1 MIFWLTSLSVILM
14 IVAPV
19 FLAAWL
25 RRRSPVPWLLFC
37 AGMLTFAAS
46 QAVHLPLNEFLS
58 DIGWMPAPGTSDVPL
73 WRIALLAGLTAG
85 LCEELARVGG
95 YWLLRRSRSATDGIM
110 LGLGHG
116 GIEAM
121 VFGGVLTAATVS
133 ALLPL
138 AGQDLAQM
146 GLPPEQI
153 SAVQQQIDA
162 LLGSPWSVF
171 APLLERLIAMGV
183 HVTLSLMVL
192 QAFQRRRPGWVALA
206 ILYHALIDVLAVLA
220 TGGPETPNT
229 WAVLGG
235 FLLIATPG
243 WIWAIL
249 HVRKAGLPAAA
260 PAQPLRSELRLFWVT
275 VQKEMLQQWRT
286 RRVLI
291 IAAVFSVF
299 GMVSPLMA
307 YFMPQMMKA
316 IPGAEQFASLI
327 PDPTI
332 NDALLQYTKNISQ
345 FGFLLAILIGIGDV
359 AGEKER
365 GTASM
370 ILSKPLARWAF
381 VSSKYLA
388 QISLYLLGFL
398 LSLAGSFIYAY
409 VLFAPTDATL
419 LFKILALASGLL
431 FIWLIP
437 FVTITLLGSV
447 LANSTS
453 AAAGIAA
460 GGAVL
465 LMLLGS
471 IPQLSGI
478 LPGALLTWA
487 NQLSLAQPL
496 PAVNGG
502 ALAASLVIAVAGL
515 VISIAVFEKQEL

>member
-1 MIFWLTSLSVILM
+1 MLFWFTSLSVILM
-14 IVAPV
+14 IIVPV

-25 RRRSPVPWLLFC
+25 RRRAPAPWLLFC
-37 AGMLTFAAS
+37 AGMLIFAAS
-46 QAVHLPLNEFLS
+46 QAVHLPLNDFLS
-58 DIGWMPAPGTSDVPL
+58 DIGWMPAPGTGDVPL

-85 LCEELARVGG
+85 LCEELARAGG
-95 YWLLRRSRSATDGIM
+95 YWLLRRARGAGDGIM

-116 GIEAM
+116 GIESM
-121 VFGGVLTAATVS
+121 VFGGVLTAATIS

-138 AGQDLAQM
+138 QGQDLGQM
-146 GLPPEQI
+146 NLLPEQI
-153 SAVQQQIDA
+153 RAVQQQMEM

-171 APLLERLIAMGV
+171 APLLERLVAMGI

-192 QAFQRRRPGWVALA
+192 QAFQRRQPAWVGLA
-206 ILYHALIDVLAVLA
+206 ILYHTLIDMLAVLVTRVA
-220 TGGPETPNT
+220 ETPNT
-229 WAVLGG
+229 WVSLAG
-235 FLLIATPG
+235 FLLIALPG
-243 WIWAIL
+243 WVWAIL
-249 HVRKAGLPAAA
+249 TVRKAGLPPAA

-275 VQKEMLQQWRT
+275 VRKELLQQWRT

-291 IAAVFSVF
+291 IAAVFGVF
-299 GMVSPLMA
+299 GMASPLMA
-307 YFMPQMMKA
+307 YFMPQMMRA

-332 NDALLQYTKNISQ
+332 NDALVQYVKNISQ

-381 VSSKYLA
+381 ISSKYLA
-388 QISLYLLGFL
+388 QVSLYLLGLL
-398 LSLAGSFIYAY
+398 LSLAGSFFYTY
-409 VLFAPTDATL
+409 YLFAPVDVTR
-419 LFKILALASGLL
+419 LFQMLALASGLL
-431 FIWLIP
+431 FLWLLPYI
-437 FVTITLLGSV
+437 TITLLGSV

-465 LMLLGS
+465 WMLLGS
-471 IPQLSGI
+471 LPQLSGI

-487 NQLSLAQPL
+487 NQLNLEQPFL
-496 PAVNGG
+496 PANGG
-502 ALAASLVIAVAGL
+502 ALAVSLVVGVAGL
-515 VISIAVFEKQEL
+515 VVSIAFFENQEL